1 MMNISIKDLEVMTA
15 IKDEH
20 IIEAIGKC
28 RVVVRD
34 GKVVEVGRP
43 IIGDCPL
50 AKRFAFPVPE
60 ITPEAVKANIEHRIR
75 AFGMCTPEREVMD
88 LRPFVGFGAS
98 ELISFGIQ
106 AGMLDAAVIACDGAG
121 TVVATRPEMVQG
133 IGGRMSGLVSTSPHQ
148 SVIERIEQNGG
159 YVLDPVHARMDQ
171 QSGVALAHLKGFR
184 RIAVTVALPSDAE
197 AIRAAYPDSLIVAVH
212 VSGLSR
218 VEAARLVGASDL
230 VTACAS
236 KPIREIAGPLAL
248 LQAGI
253 SIPVFAMTTA
263 GKALIMEKI
272 SKSDE
277 PVLIKPT
284 KLPVTGDREPSPLV

>member
-1 MMNISIKDLEVMTA
+1 MTA
-15 IKDEH
+15 NRDEH

-28 RVVVRD
+28 RVLVRD
-34 GKVVEVGRP
+34 GKVIEVGKP
-43 IIGDCPL
+43 IIDDCPL

-75 AFGMCTPEREVMD
+75 AFGMCTAAREVLD
-88 LRPFVGFGAS
+88 TRPFVGFGAS
-98 ELISFGIQ
+98 ELISFGIT
-106 AGMLDAAVIACDGAG
+106 AGLLDAAVVACDGAG
-121 TVVATRPEMVQG
+121 TVVATTPEMVQG
-133 IGGRMSGLVSTSPHQ
+133 IGGRMSGLVSTSPHI

-159 YVLDPVHARMDQ
+159 YVLDRNNARIDQ

-184 RIAVTVALPSDAE
+184 RIAVTVAAPAEAE

-236 KPIREIAGPLAL
+236 RHIREIAGPLAL
-248 LQAGI
+248 VQAGI
-253 SIPVFAMTTA
+253 SIPVFAMT
-263 GKALIMEKI
+263 GKGKEIIIEKI
-272 SKSDE
+272 RISEDS
-277 PVLIKPT
+277 VLIKPT
-284 KLPVTGDREPSPLV
+284 KLPVVGDREPSPLV